1 MLKKY
6 VLIIDHLASSI
17 FPALEKIKK
26 EYADYANTE
35 LLLITSESNRQID
48 QEYVAQLADILICD
62 FSNQKTI
69 IEALSKYKDQ
79 IVGVI
84 CRGDKQIQYL
94 RRVIPHLPKDI
105 LIADSNALEVST
117 NKKMMRSAFINL
129 YPEIT
134 PQFVE
139 VSDASA
145 NSIST
150 ITNKLKFPVII
161 KPAQLASSLLIQ
173 SCFNVQEL
181 TISLQETFTK
191 INEIYRQEE
200 RLEPPQV
207 IVEEYLEGDFYSIDT
222 YTDAIG
228 NNYFCPLIAYI
239 PAKQLGIDD
248 FFLYKRFLPTKLNE
262 EQIKAGQLAASKAI
276 QAVNLRNSTAHI
288 EMILTD
294 NGWKIIEL
302 GPRIGRFRQ
311 NMYFYGYDI
320 DHSYNDI
327 KIHLGLPPTIPNI
340 LKKHVAAYSIY
351 PNKSGRLVKLH
362 GWNELITRSQ
372 VVMCKL
378 FAKPDQLC
386 YQAKNGGHA
395 LAEFIIAC
403 NNRDEY
409 EQLVKWVEQEVYAE
423 IEAQ

>member
-1 MLKKY
+1 MFKKY
-6 VLIIDHLASSI
+6 LLIIDHLASSI
-17 FPALEKIKK
+17 FPAVEKLKK
-26 EYADYANTE
+26 EYAEYASIE
-35 LLLITSESNRQID
+35 LLLITSESNKQTDR
-48 QEYVAQLADILICD
+48 EYAEQLAEILTCD
-62 FSNQKTI
+62 FLSQETI
-69 IEALSKYKDQ
+69 IQALSKYKNQ

-94 RRVIPHLPKDI
+94 RRVIPHLPKEI
-105 LIADSNALEVST
+105 LVADLNALEVST
-117 NKKMMRSAFINL
+117 NKKMMRTAFTHL

-139 VSDASA
+139 VNNASA
-145 NSIST
+145 SSIST
-150 ITNKLKFPVII
+150 IVNKLKFPVII

-181 TISLQETFTK
+181 TIALQDTFTK
-191 INEIYRQEE
+191 INEIYLQEE
-200 RLEPPQV
+200 RLEMPQV

-228 NNYFCPLIAYI
+228 NNYFCPLVAYI

-262 EQIKAGQLAASKAI
+262 EQIKDGQLAASKAI
-276 QAVNLRNSTAHI
+276 QAVGLRNSTAHI

-327 KIHLGLPPTIPNI
+327 KIHLGFPPAIPNI
-340 LKKHVAAYSIY
+340 LKKYVAAYSIY
-351 PNKSGRLVKLH
+351 PDRSGRLVKLH
-362 GWNELITRSQ
+362 GWNELITLSQ
-372 VVMCKL
+372 LVMYKL
-378 FAKPDQLC
+378 FAKPQQFC
-386 YQAKNGGHA
+386 YQAKKGGHA

-403 NNRDEY
+403 TNKEEY
-409 EQLVKWVEQEVYAE
+409 KQLVKWIEKEVYAE
-423 IEAQ
+423 IEE